1 MTTISCNIP
10 FGVVQHPNFVAFMA
24 KYTNRVVPSRFTL
37 TRSMESKSPVI
48 LSKIKEEVEGKD
60 IFMAL
65 DETTDPLQRSM
76 TAVLIGPLDGHFLGR
91 PYLINLE
98 DVKKADNETMTNV
111 AVSSIRNVFG
121 SEFQRER
128 LKIFITDG
136 AAYCI
141 KAAENLRDHYPRM
154 IHVTCL
160 AHGLNRGT
168 WIKAVDYYASHFEIV
183 RDFVNG
189 LEDTK
194 HSIERAKTVIN
205 EESLHNE
212 IKFINQHMDKLRIAI
227 ACLEERLPLLT
238 SATIVE
244 NLLCEITIE
253 PFKSK
258 SKEIIEKNTGY
269 IELRELAEQ
278 AQDEGSVHFIFRN
291 APIVNCDAERVFS
304 MMKTVNTPKRTKL
317 TPQHIK
323 QIMLIRW
330 NSEFGG
336 KA

>member
-1 MTTISCNIP
+1 WIAKNGGEDVWSLDNDSRIVTCRLCQYEVVLSKMRNIVRHARSTIHLRNWGIFQNNRIQADPLSSDFTSDMTTMLVSCNIP

-160 AHGLNRGT
+160 AHGLNR
-168 WIKAVDYYASHFEIV
+168 
-183 RDFVNG
+183 
-189 LEDTK
+189 
-194 HSIERAKTVIN
+194 
-205 EESLHNE
+205 
-212 IKFINQHMDKLRIAI
+212 
-227 ACLEERLPLLT
+227 
-238 SATIVE
+238 
-244 NLLCEITIE
+244 
-253 PFKSK
+253 
-258 SKEIIEKNTGY
+258 
-269 IELRELAEQ
+269 
-278 AQDEGSVHFIFRN
+278 
-291 APIVNCDAERVFS
+291 
-304 MMKTVNTPKRTKL
+304 
-317 TPQHIK
+317 
-323 QIMLIRW
+323 
-330 NSEFGG
+330 
-336 KA
+336 